1 MDSELRESLIEWYLM
16 FGERT
21 VNNDLSTPRT
31 VAYYSHF
38 IVGVGKD
45 AGNWPSGWKLSKDG
59 VKAIKNGN

>member
-31 VAYYSHF
+31 VAYYSTF

-45 AGNWPSGWKLSKDG
+45 DGGYHAGWKLSKAG
-59 VKAIKNGN
+59 VKAIKNGT